1 MKKILVKI
9 LTIFLLINGCYKE
22 KFILETATDLLIGD
36 YIGQQNELTKFY
48 EILERSGTLSF
59 LNTYGTYTCFAPTNS
74 AIDEFVASKGKTS
87 INDFSPEELKL
98 YVRNLIIKDT
108 IKTYRFT
115 DGKLPTPT
123 MYGQYLTASTFF
135 EEGEA
140 KIKIN
145 KIAKVL
151 KSDIITANGIIHVV
165 DKFIEPST
173 KSISELI
180 ENNPE
185 YSIFVQALKETNLFD
200 TLKLISDDN
209 TSEKRWFTL
218 FVTPNSAYRKI
229 GINSYND
236 LKNIFCNT
244 GDPTNH
250 NDSLYLYVAYHCL
263 DKSLKYV
270 VDIILEQSHLTM
282 APDEAITVRLR
293 GDSVLINEELFMDVW
308 ERGSPI
314 DRVNSDNTAANGV
327 FHVMLED
334 FKIKVRMP
342 QLIFFDVANQ
352 PEIRRMPG
360 VWRKMV
366 SVTIA
371 KGQLADVDW
380 GGDAGIVYTGF
391 SLDDPL
397 YGYNLVYNDFLD
409 VNFRTAITPW
419 IEFKTPLLVKGT
431 YKLWVCTRNVY
442 LTSDRRPRFYVY
454 FDGEQLPN
462 MINNNITLP
471 KEPNEVL
478 IPQGWKRY
486 MFDPHDTVYYSD
498 ANGRFVAQLAG
509 TIEVKST
516 GRHIIRLEVL
526 NNGDGHM
533 WIDGFEFRPIDMDPL
548 WPRINR
554 DGQWIYDPKQALQN

>member
-1 MKKILVKI
+1 MRKLKIII
-9 LTIFLLINGCYKE
+9 LLFFIITSCYKE
-22 KFILETATDLLIGD
+22 KFLTETATDFLIGD
-36 YIGQQNELTKFY
+36 YIGQQKELSKFY
-48 EILERSGTLSF
+48 KILEKSGTLSF
-59 LNTYGTYTCFAPTNS
+59 LNAYGTYTCFAPTND
-74 AIDEFVASKGKTS
+74 AIDQFIASKGKSS
-87 INDFSPEELKL
+87 IDDFTPEELKM
-98 YVRNLIIKDT
+98 YVRNLILKDT

-115 DGKLPTPT
+115 DGKLPTPN
-123 MYGQYLTASTFF
+123 MFGQYFTAATFY
-135 EEGEA
+135 ETGEA
-140 KIKIN
+140 VIKIN
-145 KIAKVL
+145 KMAKVIR
-151 KSDIITANGIIHVV
+151 SDIVAANGIIHII
-165 DKFIEPST
+165 DKFLEPIT
-173 KSISELI
+173 TTISEII

-185 YSIFVQALKETNLFD
+185 FSIFVQALKETKFFD
-200 TLKLISDDN
+200 TLKLNSENN
-209 TSEKRWFTL
+209 TQKRWFTV
-218 FVTPNSAYRKI
+218 FVIPNKVYQKI
-229 GINSYND
+229 GINSYDD
-236 LKNIFCNT
+236 LKSRYCNT
-244 GDPTNH
+244 GDPTNKY
-250 NDSLYLYVAYHCL
+250 DSLYLYVAYHCL
-263 DKSLKYV
+263 DNSLKYV
-270 VDIILEQSHLTM
+270 VDVILEQSHLTM
-282 APDEAITVRLR
+282 APEEAITVRLR
-293 GDSVLINEELFMDVW
+293 GDSVLINEEIFMDKW

-314 DRVNSDNTAANGV
+314 DRINSDNTAANGV
-327 FHVMLED
+327 FHIMLED
-334 FKIKVRMP
+334 FNIKVRMP

-352 PEIRRMPG
+352 PEIRKMPG
-360 VWRKMV
+360 VWRKPI
-366 SVTIA
+366 SVNIA

-471 KEPNEVL
+471 KESNEVL

-486 MFDPHDTVYYSD
+486 MFDPNDTIYYSD
-498 ANGRFVAQLAG
+498 ANGRFVGQLAG
-509 TIEVKST
+509 TIEIKST

-533 WIDGFEFRPIDMDPL
+533 WLDGFEFRPIDMDPL

-554 DGQWIYDPKQALQN
+554 DGQWIYDPKQEKNK